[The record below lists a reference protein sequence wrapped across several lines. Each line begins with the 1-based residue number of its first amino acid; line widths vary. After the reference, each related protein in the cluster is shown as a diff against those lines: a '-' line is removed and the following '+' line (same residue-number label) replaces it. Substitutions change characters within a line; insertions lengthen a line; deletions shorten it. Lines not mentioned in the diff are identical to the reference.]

1 MTAARSAA
9 GMTLSFGVWMF
20 LSAAGA
26 FGLGFSYGGGTALD
40 FSPVTFNGV
49 YSGTQSQVTSSVS
62 LTTTQFFDATYVL
75 VQLGYFLNRGSTEPT
90 AASTT
95 TGFAALLTGLSL
107 GVAVKYPLV
116 LGRSVTIFPLVGAEY
131 KLNLTYS
138 DDKGDDLKAGL
149 SGPGSALNELWV
161 KGGVG
166 FDLFP
171 GSLFLRPVFLAGF
184 MPFNLGGVPT
194 LSSTQP
200 AGTITLDRGVFTFEF
215 DLFVGVRF

>member
-1 MTAARSAA
+1 MR
-9 GMTLSFGVWMF
+9 LSFVFWMF
-20 LSAAGA
+20 LSAAEA
-26 FGLGFSYGGGTALD
+26 FGLGFSYGGGTAFD
-40 FSPVTFNGV
+40 FSPVTFNGI

-75 VQLGYFLNRGSTEPT
+75 VQLGYSLNRGSTEPA

-95 TGFAALLTGLSL
+95 TGFAALLTGLSF
-107 GVAVKYPLV
+107 GVAVKYPFV
-116 LGRSVTIFPLVGAEY
+116 LGPVTIFPLVGAEY
-131 KLNLTYS
+131 KLNLSYS
-138 DDKGDDLKAGL
+138 DDKGDDLKSGL

-166 FDLFP
+166 ADLFP
-171 GSLFLRPVFLAGF
+171 GSLFLRPVLLVGF

-200 AGTITLDRGVFTFEF
+200 TGSVTLDRGIYTVEF
-215 DLFVGVRF
+215 DLLFGVRF